1 MKVSIEQC
9 QIPPL
14 QRLLQ
19 KVDEIFVES
28 LKDQLKAE
36 PTGPG
41 VPPLALLCIDE
52 TSTERFREDLVQQYR
67 YEVLRGFTL
76 LKQGSFLKTI
86 QVMTTTSPLI
96 EKAATLNQTY
106 STPLTELPLYS
117 EALAHI
123 FVD

>member
-9 QIPPL
+9 QIPPP

-36 PTGPG
+36 PTEPG
-41 VPPLALLCIDE
+41 VPLLALLCIVE

-67 YEVLRGFTL
+67 YEVLGGLHSVEARKL
-76 LKQGSFLKTI
+76 LEDYPGNDNHLSSDRKSCYT
-86 QVMTTTSPLI
+86 
-96 EKAATLNQTY
+96 
-106 STPLTELPLYS
+106 
-117 EALAHI
+117 
-123 FVD
+123 